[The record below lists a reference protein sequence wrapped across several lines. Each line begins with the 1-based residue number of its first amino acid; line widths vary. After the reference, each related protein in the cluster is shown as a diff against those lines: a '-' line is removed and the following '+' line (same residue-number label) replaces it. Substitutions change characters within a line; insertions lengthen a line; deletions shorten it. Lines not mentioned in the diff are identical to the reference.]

1 MRDDE
6 ERSVWSLAPEDW
18 GVDKGTPSY
27 HSHIAWDHVT
37 DRLVPRVLALREEI
51 TERRRREGI

>member
-1 MRDDE
+1 MKDDDE
-6 ERSVWSLAPEDW
+6 GSVWLLAPEDW

-27 HSHIAWDHVT
+27 HSPIAWDHVT
-37 DRLVPRVLALREEI
+37 DRMVPRILALREEI